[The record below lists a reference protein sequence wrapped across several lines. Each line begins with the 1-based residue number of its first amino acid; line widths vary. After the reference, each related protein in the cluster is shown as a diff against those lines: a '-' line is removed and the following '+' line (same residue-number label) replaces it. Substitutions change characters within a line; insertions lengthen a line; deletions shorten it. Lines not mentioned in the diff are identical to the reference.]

1 MPETLADPVTRR
13 EADKFL
19 GYVRLAASALRA
31 SERENARYGKL
42 WYVKLP
48 TRWLLRASER
58 ENARYGGT
66 SLGLFRG
73 FRTLRASEREN
84 ARYGERACLAAQSV

>member
-19 GYVRLAASALRA
+19 GYVRLAAPA
-31 SERENARYGKL
+31 
-42 WYVKLP
+42 
-48 TRWLLRASER
+48 
-58 ENARYGGT
+58 
-66 SLGLFRG
+66 
-73 FRTLRASEREN
+73 LRASEREN